1 MKNHRNI
8 IEPLLSTAGVRID
21 GPDPWDIQVRDEG
34 FYGRVLKDGSLGLG
48 ESYMEGWWDC
58 ARIDEFICR
67 ILLAQLELEIKPGWP
82 LVLRAAVSRLFNQ
95 QSRRRAFVIADKH
108 YDIGNDLFELMLGK
122 SMAYT
127 CGYWLRATD
136 LDAAQEAKFDLI
148 CRKLGL
154 RAGMTVLDIG
164 CGYGS
169 FMKYAAEKYG
179 ITATG
184 VTVSREQ
191 ADLGRKIC
199 AGLPIEIKLQDYR
212 DASGQFDRIVA
223 VGVLEH
229 VGYKNYRNFMQVAR
243 RCLADDGLFL
253 LHTIGKELSTTT
265 TADPF
270 MTKYLFP
277 GGNMPS
283 IAQIGAAVE
292 KSFVMEDWQLIGPNY
307 DRTLMAWF
315 ENFDSG
321 WDRLKAK
328 YGERFYR
335 LWKYYLLYC
344 AGSFRARHVQ
354 LWQIVFSKR
363 GVPGG
368 YETIR

>member
-1 MKNHRNI
+1 
-8 IEPLLSTAGVRID
+8 
-21 GPDPWDIQVRDEG
+21 
-34 FYGRVLKDGSLGLG
+34 
-48 ESYMEGWWDC
+48 
-58 ARIDEFICR
+58 
-67 ILLAQLELEIKPGWP
+67 
-82 LVLRAAVSRLFNQ
+82 
-95 QSRRRAFVIADKH
+95 
-108 YDIGNDLFELMLGK
+108 
-122 SMAYT
+122 
-127 CGYWLRATD
+127 
-136 LDAAQEAKFDLI
+136 
-148 CRKLGL
+148 
-154 RAGMTVLDIG
+154 
-164 CGYGS
+164 
-169 FMKYAAEKYG
+169 
-179 ITATG
+179 
-184 VTVSREQ
+184 
-191 ADLGRKIC
+191 
-199 AGLPIEIKLQDYR
+199 
-212 DASGQFDRIVA
+212 
-223 VGVLEH
+223 
-229 VGYKNYRNFMQVAR
+229 MQVGR
-243 RCLADDGLFL
+243 RCLADDVLFL

-270 MTKYLFP
+270 KTKYLFP

-292 KSFVMEDWQLIGPNY
+292 KSFVMEDWHLIGPDY

-354 LWQIVFSKR
+354 LWQIVFSKH